1 MFYNS
6 KKLIDEKVLQQYFF
20 ERLMLADAQGLKK
33 LIPEKY
39 HRYYSKLSQVKGLQP
54 EVLLNS
60 PNTQGHKTDF
70 VLYPMEQSAPNLN
83 IEIKWTKSDFE
94 AWRYPYYDGT
104 CGEGFLVC
112 LQDELSADNCVA
124 GTQIPII
131 YLDIDEF
138 KKWFAL
144 NAYSIVSQALSN
156 KLSIPPERLTGHKY
170 WVVVIGNKALEHY
183 VNFGREAHVW
193 AFRNNN
199 SPKNIMNIL
208 EDDYIIFVN
217 FAACRPGRKIIPQ
230 YMNPDKEVP
239 TVRGGSVKSRD
250 IDWTIGF
257 TDIYKVKRGY
267 HLNFG
272 SKPLYSGF
280 ESVSW
285 DQQAMTKEYTQF
297 ITLQN
302 NQQSSDILQF
312 SSMFDHQPKLSRE
325 HFPENSAEL
334 CEIVSAFSQSLN
346 NRGDAIEVS
355 YAAFQAFHQL
365 LHS

>member
-1 MFYNS
+1 
-6 KKLIDEKVLQQYFF
+6 
-20 ERLMLADAQGLKK
+20 
-33 LIPEKY
+33 
-39 HRYYSKLSQVKGLQP
+39 
-54 EVLLNS
+54 
-60 PNTQGHKTDF
+60 
-70 VLYPMEQSAPNLN
+70 
-83 IEIKWTKSDFE
+83 
-94 AWRYPYYDGT
+94 
-104 CGEGFLVC
+104 
-112 LQDELSADNCVA
+112 
-124 GTQIPII
+124 
-131 YLDIDEF
+131 
-138 KKWFAL
+138 
-144 NAYSIVSQALSN
+144 
-156 KLSIPPERLTGHKY
+156 
-170 WVVVIGNKALEHY
+170 
-183 VNFGREAHVW
+183 
-193 AFRNNN
+193 
-199 SPKNIMNIL
+199 MNIL

-334 CEIVSAFSQSLN
+334 CEIVSEFSQSLN